1 MKNEWQTRRLEEVC
15 SKITDGSHFSPKTT
29 DAGFP
34 YITVRDIEDDQINF
48 ANCKFISAADYSELH
63 KNGCG
68 PHQGDL
74 LFSKDGTVGKVA
86 LVDYDREFVVLSSLA
101 IVRPDN
107 RQINPAFLKYV
118 LKSPAFLDEAVGMKT
133 GVAIRRIIL
142 RNLKSISI
150 PFPPLAEQQRIV
162 AILDEAFEGIATAEA
177 NAERCLK
184 GARELFISYLNRLE
198 GPKTQLGPLVAI
210 RTGKLDANAAV
221 ENGLYPFFTCSRE
234 VSAINT
240 FAFDCRAVL
249 LAGNNAVGDF
259 NVKIYD
265 GKFNAYQRTYVITIP
280 DESKLS
286 YRYLYFQVL
295 KSMKEFKEMSVG
307 AGTKFLKIGMIQNLP
322 IALPAISV
330 QESTASSLD
339 AFLEQTGN
347 LEAVIKQKMA
357 RLDDLKQSLLHQA
370 FTGKL

>member
-1 MKNEWQTRRLEEVC
+1 
-15 SKITDGSHFSPKTT
+15 
-29 DAGFP
+29 
-34 YITVRDIEDDQINF
+34 
-48 ANCKFISAADYSELH
+48 
-63 KNGCG
+63 
-68 PHQGDL
+68 
-74 LFSKDGTVGKVA
+74 
-86 LVDYDREFVVLSSLA
+86 
-101 IVRPDN
+101 
-107 RQINPAFLKYV
+107 LKYV